1 VVVPHD
7 GQSKVNRMAKRL
19 IPNRAF
25 VTTFAV
31 LVLFSGGNVIAQT
44 PQEHVQRMS
53 HSVMPFDMAKTM
65 HVFKMTETGGV
76 QRVIV
81 KDRSYA
87 DQVVLIQQHL
97 REEAGRF
104 QHGDYSDPAK
114 LHGVTMPGLNALQ
127 LGAQHI
133 KVSYSG
139 LPDGAE
145 ITFETTDLH
154 LLTAI
159 HRWFGAQL
167 SEHGADAKAE

>member
-1 VVVPHD
+1 ME
-7 GQSKVNRMAKRL
+7 RRL
-19 IPNRAF
+19 NPRRVLVA
-25 VTTFAV
+25 TLAV
-31 LVLFSGGNVIAQT
+31 LVLSSSSGVIAQT
-44 PQEHVQRMS
+44 PQEHVHGMS

-65 HVFKMTETGGV
+65 HVFKMTESGGV
-76 QRVIV
+76 ERVIV
-81 KDRSYA
+81 NDKSYA

-97 REEAGRF
+97 REETGRF

-114 LHGVTMPGLNALQ
+114 LHGVTMPGLKELQ
-127 LGAQHI
+127 LGAQRV
-133 KVSYSG
+133 KVSYSD

>member
-1 VVVPHD
+1 MVKH
-7 GQSKVNRMAKRL
+7 SNVNRF
-19 IPNRAF
+19 F
-25 VTTFAV
+25 VTSM
-31 LVLFSGGNVIAQT
+31 LVLLQLNCGSVIAQT
-44 PQEHVQRMS
+44 PQEHVHGMS
-53 HSVMPFDMAKTM
+53 HSVMSFDMAKTM
-65 HVFKMTETGGV
+65 HVFRMTESGGV

-87 DQVVLIQQHL
+87 EQVLLIQQHL

-114 LHGVTMPGLNALQ
+114 LHGVTMPGLKELQ
-127 LGAQHI
+127 LGAQRV
-133 KVSYSG
+133 KVSYSD

-145 ITFETTDLH
+145 ITFETTDPH

>member
-1 VVVPHD
+1 MPDYPRWIMDTNHF
-7 GQSKVNRMAKRL
+7 
-19 IPNRAF
+19 F
-25 VTTFAV
+25 VTSMVV
-31 LVLFSGGNVIAQT
+31 LMQLNCGSVIAQT
-44 PQEHVQRMS
+44 PQEHVHGMS
-53 HSVMPFDMAKTM
+53 HSVMPFDMAKTT

-76 QRVIV
+76 QRVIL
-81 KDRSYA
+81 KDRSYT

-114 LHGVTMPGLNALQ
+114 LHGVTMPGLSELQ
-127 LGAQHI
+127 LGAQRV
-133 KVSYSG
+133 KVSYSD

-145 ITFETTDLH
+145 ITFKTTDRH